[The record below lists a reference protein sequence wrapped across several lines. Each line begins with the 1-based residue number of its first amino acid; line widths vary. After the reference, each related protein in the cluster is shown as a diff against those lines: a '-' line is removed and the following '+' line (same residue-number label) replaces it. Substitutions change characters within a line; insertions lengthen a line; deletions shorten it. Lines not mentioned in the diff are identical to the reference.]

1 MTQSKTHPTWK
12 RLGWTFEVQ
21 SYMYVLETP
30 LEQKMIF
37 LVQLN
42 CSLIPVF
49 LLPIPADQQLLPELK
64 SLIFHQMENLS
75 RC

>member
-1 MTQSKTHPTWK
+1 
-12 RLGWTFEVQ
+12 
-21 SYMYVLETP
+21 MYVLETP

-37 LVQLN
+37 LVQFN